1 MRQWHTDQS
10 SAIITYLETFASN
23 LFLSKYYTNNCIEKG
38 KMEFKA
44 AWTLPDFATHE
55 EASNIYYY
63 LFPENR
69 HLSNSKPFGLPIKQ
83 NQNNTNPL
91 HAQVWAS
98 RPPVKISVR
107 RPSQA
112 QSCCDPMNP
121 SPADCPIIASASRS
135 PVHPARGPPLS
146 VAVASEAFGSPPQN
160 KKKKRSNRW
169 RSGPSNIGPWF
180 CALISFTSSFVVF
193 AGPRLCLDLFVV
205 RERENVVA
213 IKSEERDRKKKRK
226 RKKK

>member
-1 MRQWHTDQS
+1 
-10 SAIITYLETFASN
+10 
-23 LFLSKYYTNNCIEKG
+23 
-38 KMEFKA
+38 MEFKA

-63 LFPENR
+63 LFPKHR
-69 HLSNSKPFGLPIKQ
+69 HLSNSKPFGLSIKQ
-83 NQNNTNPL
+83 NQNNTNPM
-91 HAQVWAS
+91 HAQVLAS

-146 VAVASEAFGSPPQN
+146 AAVASEAFGSPPQN
-160 KKKKRSNRW
+160 KKKKKIEPLAQRSIKHRTVVLCSHFFHFLLCGFR
-169 RSGPSNIGPWF
+169 RSPF
-180 CALISFTSSFVVF
+180 M
-193 AGPRLCLDLFVV
+193 PRPLLCE
-205 RERENVVA
+205 RER
-213 IKSEERDRKKKRK
+213 KRCCHKKRRK
-226 RKKK
+226 R